1 MKIKEAADVEILA
14 GYITLCSQKGNGHVT
29 IKRKEGSIKR
39 FLNKNELSTLNHAS
53 ITSYVHNFAGKNTYY
68 QKREL
73 DEIKKFLSYC
83 FDQGFISQ
91 ELDNSFP
98 NIKAVKEGQIPSV
111 YSRSEI
117 KELLFYFSTADSKT
131 KLRDYAI
138 VLLIALYGLRS
149 IDIAKLNFSELDFE
163 SSTISLAQSK
173 TRNSISHQLLAHVG
187 NAVIEYLLNE
197 RPEAKSQLIFLTFK
211 GKGLSSKTIGNIV
224 RKGFIDSGI
233 DIGKRRHGSH
243 SLRHSLASNLI
254 NQGSSIFTI
263 SNVLGQT
270 SVATARL
277 YAKVDIS
284 KLKQCA
290 LEVPVYE

>member
-1 MKIKEAADVEILA
+1 MKVKETADFEVLA
-14 GYITLCSQKGNGHVT
+14 SYITMCSQKGNGVVT
-29 IKRKEGSIKR
+29 IKRKENSIKR
-39 FLNKNELSTLNHAS
+39 FLTKNELSTLNHES
-53 ITSYVHNFAGKNTYY
+53 ITSYVHSFCGKSAYY

-73 DEIKKFLSYC
+73 DEIKNFLSYC
-83 FDQGFISQ
+83 FVQGFISHK
-91 ELDNSFP
+91 LDNSFP
-98 NIKAVKEGQIPSV
+98 NIKAVKESQIPSV
-111 YSRSEI
+111 FTENEI
-117 KELLFYFSTADSKT
+117 KELLFYFSTTDSKT

-149 IDIAKLNFSELDFE
+149 IDIAKLNFSELDFD

-173 TRNSISHQLLAHVG
+173 TGSSINHQLLAHVG

-197 RPEAKSQLIFLTFK
+197 RPEAKSQLVFLTFE

-224 RKGFIDSGI
+224 RKGFVNSGI

-254 NQGSSIFTI
+254 NQGNSIFTI

-290 LEVPVYE
+290 LEIPVYD

>member
-1 MKIKEAADVEILA
+1 VYNIFPS
-14 GYITLCSQKGNGHVT
+14 TQKPLKVSNTNTFSGF
-29 IKRKEGSIKR
+29 IGSSSVK
-39 FLNKNELSTLNHAS
+39 LG
-53 ITSYVHNFAGKNTYY
+53 ITSYVHNFVGKSAYY

-83 FDQGFISQ
+83 FVQGFISQ

-98 NIKAVKEGQIPSV
+98 HIKAVKESQIPSV

-149 IDIAKLNFSELDFE
+149 IDIAKLNFSELDFD
-163 SSTISLAQSK
+163 SSTISLVQSK
-173 TRNSISHQLLAHVG
+173 TRNSINHQLLAHVG

-211 GKGLSSKTIGNIV
+211 GKGLSSKTISNIV
-224 RKGFIDSGI
+224 RKGFINNEI

-254 NQGSSIFTI
+254 NQGNSIFTI

-270 SVATARL
+270 SATTARL

-290 LEVPVYE
+290 LEVPLYE

>member
-1 MKIKEAADVEILA
+1 MKIKKTTDIEILA
-14 GYITLCSQKGNGHVT
+14 SYITMCSQKGNGNAT
-29 IKRKEGSIKR
+29 IKRKEDSIKR
-39 FLNKNELSTLNHAS
+39 FLNKNELGTLNHES
-53 ITSYVHNFAGKNTYY
+53 ITSYVHNFAGKSTYY

-83 FDQGFISQ
+83 FVQGLVSQ
-91 ELDNSFP
+91 KLDNSFP
-98 NIKAVKEGQIPSV
+98 NIKAVKESQIPSV
-111 YSRSEI
+111 FTKSEI
-117 KELLFYFSTADSKT
+117 KELLFYFSTVDSKT

-149 IDIAKLNFSELDFE
+149 IDIAKLNFNAFDFD
-163 SSTISLAQSK
+163 SSIISLVQSK
-173 TRNSISHQLLAHVG
+173 TGSSINHQLLAHVG
-187 NAVIEYLLNE
+187 NSVIEYLLNE

-211 GKGLSSKTIGNIV
+211 GTELSSKTIGNIV
-224 RKGFIDSGI
+224 RKGFVNSGI

-254 NQGSSIFTI
+254 NQGNSIFTI

-284 KLKQCA
+284 KLNQCA
-290 LEVPVYE
+290 LEVPIYE